1 MDKNRRTFLNVLAQY
16 VRTVINICL
25 SLYSTRLALQALGK
39 SDYGLFML
47 VGGVVAMLAFLT
59 NAMVVTTQRH
69 LSFYYGKKDLQ
80 QVKTV
85 FSNALIT
92 HICLGL
98 LLVVILVAL
107 RPFLIAEDDGYLN
120 INQERI
126 DTAKT
131 VYLIVVAT
139 LFMTFVTA
147 PFRALFIAR
156 ENIVFISIVDICDGI
171 IKVALVICLFF
182 VHTDKLLFYSLI
194 FLFVQFL
201 NLSIFSLFANHKYAE
216 CSLLPR
222 IKDVKWKEIGRIFN
236 FAGWTIYGNGCV
248 IARTQGVQ
256 VLLNRFFGTVIN
268 SAYGIATQVYG
279 STAFLSQAIL
289 NAMSPRVI
297 KAEGAGDRNQM
308 LRLAGVTSKFSYL
321 LLSMFTIPLCFEMN
335 GVLNFWLGEPNVP
348 EYAVIF
354 CQCMI
359 ISTMCDQIT
368 AGLIVANR
376 AIGRI
381 RNYQLLIN
389 TTKVMTVP
397 LVWLSLHL
405 GYPVAWTMY
414 IYIFIEFLCAVL
426 RLFYMKATTSLSL
439 MNYSKQVF
447 GKILLPTVTLVVV
460 CLLCMMLPNMKFR
473 FLITLTLA
481 VGIDVLVVYYCALEK
496 SERDVVLNF
505 IRKKRNDK
513 KGI

>member
-16 VRTVINICL
+16 VRTIINICL

-85 FSNALIT
+85 FSNALIS

-98 LLVVILVAL
+98 LLVAILFAV
-107 RPFLIAEDDGYLN
+107 RPLLIAEQDGYLN
-120 INQERI
+120 IDLERI
-126 DTAKT
+126 ATTKT

-139 LFMTFVTA
+139 LFMTFITA

-171 IKVALVICLFF
+171 IKVALVLCIFW
-182 VHTDKLLFYSLI
+182 VDTDKLLFYALI
-194 FLFVQFL
+194 FLFVQSLNFL
-201 NLSIFSLFANHKYAE
+201 VFSLFANRKYAE

-222 IKDVKWKEIGRIFN
+222 IKDVKWSEIGRIFN
-236 FAGWTIYGNGCV
+236 FAGWTIYGNACV
-248 IARTQGVQ
+248 IARTQGVA

-297 KAEGAGDRNQM
+297 KAEGAGDRQLM
-308 LRLAGVTSKFSYL
+308 LRLAGVTSKFCFL

-335 GVLNFWLGEPNVP
+335 GVLNFWLGEQNVP
-348 EYAVIF
+348 EYAAVF

-359 ISTMCDQIT
+359 ISMICDQIT

-376 AIGRI
+376 AIGKI

-389 TTKVMTVP
+389 TTKVMTIP

-405 GYPVAWTMY
+405 EYPVAWTMY
-414 IYIFIEFLCAVL
+414 IYIFFELLCAVI
-426 RLFYMKATTSLSL
+426 RLFYMKATTTLSL
-439 MNYSKQVF
+439 IGYSKQVF
-447 GKILLPTVTLVVV
+447 GKIFLPTVTLVVV
-460 CLLCMMLPNMKFR
+460 CVLCTMLPAMKFR
-473 FLITLTLA
+473 FLITLALA
-481 VGIDVLVVYYCALEK
+481 VGVDVLIVYFCALEK
-496 SERDVVLNF
+496 TERDIVLKF
-505 IRKKRNDK
+505 LHRKQNDK